1 MNKSTFSVGK
11 TRFDQ
16 YQCISK
22 DIETTMTYLKSS
34 SFVSSPI
41 IKSDQNMIILD
52 LSVGADLCGEP
63 ITGLSAQQF
72 NSLIERSIHAA
83 NTEFAYGRWG
93 ESRDIYSNDLF
104 NSVTENR
111 HEKRSIHLGI
121 DIFCQHTTK
130 IFSPLDG
137 TVYIKT
143 NNKAELDYGPML
155 IIEHSNHNGG
165 VFYTLY
171 GHLSSQGIAGIKE
184 GQNVSAGQLIAE
196 VGAPPENGNW
206 PPHLHFQLIMHLLDL
221 GSDFPGVA
229 FPSERNIWLN
239 LSPCPSMF
247 FPSASSSIN
256 STIDI

>member
-1 MNKSTFSVGK
+1 MNNPTFSMGK
-11 TRFDQ
+11 SRFDR
-16 YQCISK
+16 YQSISK
-22 DIETTMTYLKSS
+22 DIETTMAYLKSS

-41 IKSDQNMIILD
+41 IESDPNIIVLD
-52 LSVGADLCGEP
+52 LSIGTNLFGES
-63 ITGLSAQQF
+63 ITGLSVEQF
-72 NSLIERSIHAA
+72 SGLIERSMHAA

-93 ESRDIYSNDLF
+93 ESRDIYSNELF
-104 NSVTENR
+104 NSVTESLDERRN
-111 HEKRSIHLGI
+111 IHLGI

-143 NNKAELDYGPML
+143 NNKTELDYGPML

-171 GHLSSQGIAGIKE
+171 GHLSSQGINDIKV
-184 GQNVSAGQLIAE
+184 GQAVSAGQLIAE

-206 PPHLHFQLIMHLLDL
+206 PPHLHFQLIMDLLDL

-247 FPSASSSIN
+247 FSSATSSIN
-256 STIDI
+256 SAVDI

>member
-1 MNKSTFSVGK
+1 MNNSTFSVGEA
-11 TRFDQ
+11 RFEQ
-16 YQCISK
+16 YQRISK
-22 DIETTMTYLKSS
+22 DIEITKAYLESS

-41 IKSDQNMIILD
+41 IKSDQNMIVLN
-52 LSVGADLCGEP
+52 LSDGADLCGES
-63 ITGLSAQQF
+63 ITGLSAEKF
-72 NSLIERSIHAA
+72 NSLIERSMRTA

-104 NSVTENR
+104 NSVAESID
-111 HEKRSIHLGI
+111 EKRSIHLGI

-143 NNKAELDYGPML
+143 NNTAELDYGPML
-155 IIEHSNHNGG
+155 IIEHASHNGG

-206 PPHLHFQLIMHLLDL
+206 PPHLHFQLIMDLLDL

-247 FPSASSSIN
+247 FSSVSSIN

>member
-1 MNKSTFSVGK
+1 MNNSTFSVGEA
-11 TRFDQ
+11 RFEQ
-16 YQCISK
+16 YQRISK
-22 DIETTMTYLKSS
+22 DIEITKAYLESS

-41 IKSDQNMIILD
+41 IKSDQNMIVLN
-52 LSVGADLCGEP
+52 LSDGADLCGES
-63 ITGLSAQQF
+63 ITGLSAEKF
-72 NSLIERSIHAA
+72 NSLIERSMRTA

-104 NSVTENR
+104 NSVAESID
-111 HEKRSIHLGI
+111 EKRSIHLGI

-143 NNKAELDYGPML
+143 NNTAELDYGPML
-155 IIEHSNHNGG
+155 IIEHASHNGG

-171 GHLSSQGIAGIKE
+171 GHLSSQSIAGIKE

-206 PPHLHFQLIMHLLDL
+206 PPHLHFQLIMDLLDL

-247 FPSASSSIN
+247 FSSVSSIN

>member
-1 MNKSTFSVGK
+1 MNNSTFSVGEA
-11 TRFDQ
+11 RFKQ
-16 YQCISK
+16 YQRISK
-22 DIETTMTYLKSS
+22 DIEITKAYLESS

-41 IKSDQNMIILD
+41 IKSDQNMIVLN
-52 LSVGADLCGEP
+52 LSDGADLCGES
-63 ITGLSAQQF
+63 ITGLSAEKF
-72 NSLIERSIHAA
+72 NSLIERSMRTA

-104 NSVTENR
+104 NSVAESID
-111 HEKRSIHLGI
+111 EKRSIHLGI

-143 NNKAELDYGPML
+143 NNTAELDYGPML
-155 IIEHSNHNGG
+155 IIEHASHNGG

-206 PPHLHFQLIMHLLDL
+206 PPHLHFQLIMDLLDL

-247 FPSASSSIN
+247 FSSVSSIN